1 MSSPL
6 ASVAFRTLPPGGGQV
21 LSKAVTMADTLGTR
35 ALNRATLAR
44 QMLLAREDATV
55 ADAVER
61 LAGMQAQEPRPPYL
75 GLWSRL
81 TGFRADDLRAAL
93 HDRSV
98 VRATMMRG
106 TLHLVSAADYA
117 AFRTPIQ
124 PMLDSALR
132 ALGKRAE
139 GLDRAALVPAARELL
154 LERPRTFNEIRAL
167 LQERFPNADDRAL
180 GHAVRMWLP
189 LVMVPTGDRWGFP
202 RTSEFTLA
210 EAWLGAPPDASTAAE
225 ALVLRYLAA
234 FGPATAADA
243 QTWSGLPA
251 LGEVLDALRPR
262 LRVFADERGR
272 ELFDLPDAPRPDED
286 VPSPARFLPEFDNLV
301 LAYADRTRIISDEHR
316 PALTTK
322 NLRVRAT
329 FLWDG
334 FARGVWE
341 TETKRKTATLRLRPF
356 DRLPQEALRALTTE
370 GDALLRFAEPE
381 AKEHLVTVTTE
392 A

>member
-1 MSSPL
+1 
-6 ASVAFRTLPPGGGQV
+6 
-21 LSKAVTMADTLGTR
+21 MADILGTR

-81 TGFRADDLRAAL
+81 AGFRADDLRAAL

-117 AFRTPIQ
+117 AFRAPIQ

-132 ALGKRAE
+132 VLGKRAE

-167 LQERFPNADDRAL
+167 LQERFPDADDRAL
-180 GHAVRMWLP
+180 GYAVRMWLP
-189 LVMVPTGDRWGFP
+189 LVMVPTAERWGFP

-286 VPSPARFLPEFDNLV
+286 APSPARFLPEFDNLV
-301 LAYADRTRIISDEHR
+301 LAHADRTRIISDEHR

-341 TETKRKTATLRLRPF
+341 IETKRKTATLRLRPF
-356 DRLPQEALRALTTE
+356 DRLPREALRALTTE

-381 AKEHLVTVTTE
+381 AKEHLVTVAAE